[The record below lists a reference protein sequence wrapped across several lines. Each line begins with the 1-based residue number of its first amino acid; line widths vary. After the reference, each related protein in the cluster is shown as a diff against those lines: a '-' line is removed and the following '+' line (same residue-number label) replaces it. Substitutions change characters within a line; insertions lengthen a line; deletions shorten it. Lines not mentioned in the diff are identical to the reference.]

1 MLCPS
6 NRCRRSR
13 RSRSI
18 LFNLLGISLALGVFL
33 SSVDPLSAQVPRPDS
48 AEGKIGSPEA
58 RAKID
63 ALIADVTEHEAELE
77 VVMRR
82 SKLIRTKQ
90 DVFRIAVADES
101 ILEVVQFSPREIEII
116 GNETG
121 TTTLTLWF
129 GNQRESGE
137 VLSYLVTVTRDTA
150 VDDQRRTEYA
160 ELERMLNSLF
170 PNSKIR
176 LIPVADKLI
185 VRGQA
190 RDAEEATQIMSI
202 IRGEAIDQD
211 GGLIGPGV
219 NGALISQGVA
229 AAPFPDAS
237 DLPASNVISMLEVTG
252 EMQVMLKVRIAE
264 LQRSALRTMG
274 TDFTVNSGNFF
285 FSSILSGTS
294 NIVSIFDDGEVNAF
308 FTAFT
313 NNGMMKVLAEPNL
326 VTLSG
331 HTASFIAG
339 GEFAVPTV
347 VGIAGAQAVSTQFR
361 GFGTRLTFTPT
372 VIDKDRIRLEVAPE
386 FSTLNSD
393 NAVQGIPGLDTRAA
407 FTTVDLREGQ
417 WLAIAGLIQD
427 QQDGDFTRVPF
438 LGDIPL
444 LGVIF
449 SKKTFSRE
457 ESELIILVS
466 PELVHPMDAEEV
478 PPLLPGTDVT
488 EPDDI
493 DFYLHGRIE
502 GRQCCDHRST
512 VWPRYRHR
520 MWEQKHCDDE
530 SCENYGGN
538 IASPLAPVERF
549 DYARRERYYLQ
560 GAHGFSQ

>member
-1 MLCPS
+1 MTA
-6 NRCRRSR
+6 
-13 RSRSI
+13 
-18 LFNLLGISLALGVFL
+18 LGIGFALGAVAAPW
-33 SSVDPLSAQVPRPDS
+33 SEASAQAPLPGR
-48 AEGKIGSPEA
+48 ALGRINSPES

-63 ALIADVTEHEAELE
+63 ALVSDVAEHEAELE
-77 VVMRR
+77 VVKRR

-90 DVFRIAVADES
+90 DVFRIAVADQS
-101 ILEVVQFSPREIEII
+101 VVEVVQFSPREIAII
-116 GNETG
+116 GTETG

-129 GNQRESGE
+129 GNQQVGGD
-137 VLSYLVTVTRDTA
+137 VLSYLVTVTHDTA
-150 VDDQRRTEYA
+150 IDDQRRIEYA
-160 ELERMLNSLF
+160 ELERMINALF
-170 PNSKIR
+170 PNSKVR
-176 LIPVADKLI
+176 LVPVADKLI

-202 IRGEAIDQD
+202 IRGEAIDQN

-219 NGALISQGVA
+219 NGALVSQGVA
-229 AAPFPDAS
+229 TTPFPAAS
-237 DLPASNVISMLEVTG
+237 DLPASNVISMLEVPG

-264 LQRSALRTMG
+264 LKRSAVRALG
-274 TDFTVNSGNFF
+274 ADFEVDSGNFF

-294 NIVSIFDDGEVNAF
+294 NIVSIFDDGEVSTF

-313 NNGMMKVLAEPNL
+313 SNGTMKVLAEPNL

-347 VGIAGAQAVSTQFR
+347 VGVAGAEAVSTQFR

-386 FSTLNSD
+386 FSALNAGNS
-393 NAVQGIPGLDTRAA
+393 VQGIPGLDTRAA
-407 FTTVDLREGQ
+407 FTTVDMREGQ
-417 WLAIAGLIQD
+417 WLAIAGLLQD
-427 QQDGDFTRVPF
+427 QQDGESVRVPL

-444 LGVIF
+444 LGIAF
-449 SKKTFSRE
+449 SQKTLSRD
-457 ESELIILVS
+457 ESELIVLVS
-466 PELVHPMDAEEV
+466 PELVHPMDAEEA

-493 DFYLHGRIE
+493 DFYLHGLLE
-502 GRQCCDHRST
+502 GRQCCHHRST
-512 VWPRYRHR
+512 VWPQYRFGLH
-520 MWEQKHCDDE
+520 EKKHCDDE
-530 SCENYGGN
+530 SCPNYGGEIVYPN
-538 IASPLAPVERF
+538 APVNHV

-560 GAHGFSQ
+560 GAHGFSE